1 MEVFKDIE
9 KLSKRGQIVHYK
21 VSNKGRV
28 FIKEQFIERPN
39 GNGTLLQ
46 KEKEL
51 SYHKDGCGYVR
62 CSAGKVH
69 RLVAEA
75 FIQNPLNKPTVNHI
89 NAIKD
94 DNRLEN
100 LEWATRKEQSE
111 HFVSLGIRCHHIEIN
126 GKKFKSKKEA
136 ANWIGCTPTAVG
148 IAIKENRKCRGYT
161 IKVI

>member
-1 MEVFKDIE
+1 MEIFKEIE
-9 KLSKRGQIVHYK
+9 KLSKRGQIVLYK
-21 VSNKGRV
+21 VSNTGRV
-28 FIKEQFIERPN
+28 FIAEQYINRPN

-51 SYHKDGCGYVR
+51 SYHNVGGYIR

-75 FIQNPLNKPTVNHI
+75 FIPNPLNKETVNHI

-100 LEWATRKEQSE
+100 LEWATRKEQTE
-111 HFVSLGIRCHHIEIN
+111 HYVSLGIKCHKIDVN
-126 GKKFKSKKEA
+126 GLVFKSKKEA
-136 ANWIGCTPTAVG
+136 AEYIGCTPTAVG
-148 IAIKENRKCRGYT
+148 IAIKDSRKCKGYT
-161 IKVI
+161 IKMI